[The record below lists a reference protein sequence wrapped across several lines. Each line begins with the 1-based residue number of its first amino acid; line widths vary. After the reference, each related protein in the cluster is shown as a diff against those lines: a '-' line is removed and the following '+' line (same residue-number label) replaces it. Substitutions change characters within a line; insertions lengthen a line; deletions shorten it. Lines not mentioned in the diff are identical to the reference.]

1 MFTEITHEK
10 KQTNLFFLLADLK
23 DFRRG
28 QGRMHALPMVLI
40 IFIMAA
46 MSGFNGFRPT
56 GDFIEKHR
64 QELIKLFKPKNN
76 RLPSFQTIARILENI
91 DFDKLTEVFHR
102 WASSRVVIKKS
113 EWCSLD
119 GKAIGGTV
127 RNPHDRHQQFT
138 SLVSVF
144 ASKQQQVLATGKV
157 ELGKKNEITTVKQL
171 IEMLDLK
178 GVIFSLDALHCQKD
192 TVKTIIKS
200 KNHYVIGLKG
210 NQKKLYNRVKKT

>member
-10 KQTNLFFLLADLK
+10 IQTNLFFLLADLK

-102 WASSRVVIKKS
+102 WTSSRVTIKKS
-113 EWCSLD
+113 EWC
-119 GKAIGGTV
+119 
-127 RNPHDRHQQFT
+127 
-138 SLVSVF
+138 
-144 ASKQQQVLATGKV
+144 
-157 ELGKKNEITTVKQL
+157 
-171 IEMLDLK
+171 
-178 GVIFSLDALHCQKD
+178 SLDALHCQKD
-192 TVKTIIKS
+192 TVKTIVKS
-200 KNHYVIGLKG
+200 KNHYVIGVKG
-210 NQKKLYNRVKKT
+210 NQKKLYSRIKKT

>member
-1 MFTEITHEK
+1 MQ
-10 KQTNLFFLLADLK
+10 KQKPAKQNNLFKLLSDLD

-28 QGRMHALPMVLI
+28 QGRMHSLPMVLL
-40 IFIMAA
+40 IFVMAS

-64 QELIKLFKPKNN
+64 QELIRLFKPKNN

-91 DFDKLTEVFHR
+91 DFDKLTDIFHQ
-102 WASSRVVIKKS
+102 WASARIAIKKF

-127 RNPHDRHQQFT
+127 KNPHSHHQQFT

-144 ASKQQQVLATGKV
+144 VSKQKQVLATGKV
-157 ELGKKNEITTVKQL
+157 ELGKKSEIETVKQL

-178 GVIFSLDALHCQKD
+178 GAVFSLDALHCQKD
-192 TVKTIIKS
+192 TVKTIVKS
-200 KNHYVIGLKG
+200 KNHYVIGVKG